1 MLSSFLVRHL
11 RAPLPRLP
19 PQASVP
25 FLPQADFMNVQMI
38 MVPLYPRAGIVTGGI
53 MAKVVDSTRIVSDS
67 AGDVTCRHDGSSHAP
82 ARA

>member
-1 MLSSFLVRHL
+1 
-11 RAPLPRLP
+11 
-19 PQASVP
+19 
-25 FLPQADFMNVQMI
+25 MI